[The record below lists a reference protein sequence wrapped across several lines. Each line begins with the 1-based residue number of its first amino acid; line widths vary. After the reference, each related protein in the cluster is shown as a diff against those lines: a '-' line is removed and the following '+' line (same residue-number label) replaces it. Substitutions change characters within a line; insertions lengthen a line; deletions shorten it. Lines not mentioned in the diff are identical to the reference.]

1 MLPKGYGDERLVAIP
16 LSEQVG
22 DMRLGYVKLRGI
34 PLSEHGARFV
44 DILKQIMAEIG
55 EEI

>member
-1 MLPKGYGDERLVAIP
+1 
-16 LSEQVG
+16 
-22 DMRLGYVKLRGI
+22 MRLGYVKLRGI